1 MSTEGG
7 LSIFRQ
13 LEDRHSQIGEAV
25 SLEMMTKHRMLLV
38 GLALITVGACQPG
51 IPNEELIFVDGRA
64 VAPAL
69 DSVYAITTGDTQGV
83 LLYYRRTGVLDT
95 IGAEVLSS
103 PIHTQWSD
111 GLWYVSDVIDG
122 RPSVVVF
129 DQNGTV
135 TRQID
140 LSGIASAPH
149 QFAVLPD
156 GRIVIES
163 NDGRLVTVDGDSV
176 VTFAL
181 TEAGPRTGL
190 VVAAR
195 GGVLHAVAGELVT
208 LYNGQG
214 NIRWR
219 IEWPWDDTIFAVD
232 LAVDADGRTHLLAGQ
247 ETEQSFIVFG
257 FSPTTGEVLRWS
269 MEGPSAT
276 FVVGRMGEIYHD
288 SASNWVGGN

>member
-1 MSTEGG
+1 MSTTGS
-7 LSIFRQ
+7 LSILQQ
-13 LEDRHSQIGEAV
+13 LQDRHLQIGEAV
-25 SLEMMTKHRMLLV
+25 SLEMMTKHRTLLF
-38 GLALITVGACQPG
+38 GFFLITVAACQAGP
-51 IPNEELIFVDGRA
+51 PNAELIFVDGRA

-69 DSVYAITTGDTQGV
+69 DSVYAITTGGTQGV
-83 LLYYRRTGVLDT
+83 ILHHRRTEALDT
-95 IGAEVLSS
+95 IGADVLSS
-103 PIHTQWSD
+103 PIHTQWVD

-129 DQNGTV
+129 DTSGNV
-135 TRQID
+135 TRQVD
-140 LSGIASAPH
+140 LGEIASAPH

-156 GRIVIES
+156 GRIVVES
-163 NDGRLVTVDGDSV
+163 NDGRLVTVDGDSA

-181 TEAGPRTGL
+181 TEPGPRTGL

-219 IEWPWDDTIFAVD
+219 IEWPWDDTIYAID
-232 LAVDADGRTHLLAGQ
+232 LAVDVDGRTHLLAGQ
-247 ETEQSFIVFG
+247 ATEQSFIVFG
-257 FSPTTGEVLRWS
+257 FSPTTGEVIRWS

-276 FVVGRMGEIYHD
+276 FVVGRMGEIYPD
-288 SASNWVGGN
+288 SASNWVGGH